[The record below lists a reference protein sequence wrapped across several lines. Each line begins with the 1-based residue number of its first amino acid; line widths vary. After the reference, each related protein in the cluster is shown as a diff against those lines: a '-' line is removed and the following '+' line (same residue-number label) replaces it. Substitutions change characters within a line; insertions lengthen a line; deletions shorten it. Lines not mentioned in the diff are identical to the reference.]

1 MSIYSWKRLNLGLS
15 MIHLKPEKIDFLRLL
30 PDESG
35 TMMLFTAYERRF
47 IREERDMHQTKAN

>member
-15 MIHLKPEKIDFLRLL
+15 ITHLKPEKNDLRLL

-35 TMMLFTAYERRF
+35 AMMLFTAYERRF
-47 IREERDMHQTKAN
+47 IREERDMHQTKVN